1 MCIRDRPLTPS
12 AAYGCRDILTSTNC
26 FAFYFHFTEL
36 RDKPPCWMSSA
47 YTYTFKPV
55 LQPGGQ
61 NVLNIHSIEP
71 PLVLVTANQMLAPP
85 SAQHVVYETSTYLL
99 KHTTLY
105 IYVHT
110 NILLPL
116 LLQFKGFLSS
126 TSWVSRYQTGKTS
139 EDLNEAR
146 EDGVL
151 GRQWK
156 QKDHMQTICTLLQT
170 DNHTNAPSLN
180 FYRPDALPDAQPTV
194 SEHWRQYIHTNIWLV
209 NRNPQKI
216 LGATNTETHRRR
228 YICSNRPHPTI
239 VKHKKM
245 KYTR

>member
-1 MCIRDRPLTPS
+1 
-12 AAYGCRDILTSTNC
+12 
-26 FAFYFHFTEL
+26 
-36 RDKPPCWMSSA
+36 MSSA

-85 SAQHVVYETSTYLL
+85 SAQHAVYETSTYLL

-126 TSWVSRYQTGKTS
+126 TSWVSRYQTGKTR
-139 EDLNEAR
+139 EVLNEAR

-151 GRQWK
+151 GSSGISW
-156 QKDHMQTICTLLQT
+156 TICKQSAPCCRQT
-170 DNHTNAPSLN
+170 TTRPSLN
-180 FYRPDALPDAQPTV
+180 FYRPDALDDAQPTV
-194 SEHWRQYIHTNIWLV
+194 SEH
-209 NRNPQKI
+209 
-216 LGATNTETHRRR
+216 
-228 YICSNRPHPTI
+228 
-239 VKHKKM
+239 
-245 KYTR
+245 

>member
-1 MCIRDRPLTPS
+1 M
-12 AAYGCRDILTSTNC
+12 
-26 FAFYFHFTEL
+26 
-36 RDKPPCWMSSA
+36 
-47 YTYTFKPV
+47 
-55 LQPGGQ
+55 
-61 NVLNIHSIEP
+61 
-71 PLVLVTANQMLAPP
+71 
-85 SAQHVVYETSTYLL
+85 
-99 KHTTLY
+99 
-105 IYVHT
+105 YVHT

-139 EDLNEAR
+139 EVLNEAR

-151 GRQWK
+151 GSSGISW
-156 QKDHMQTICTLLQT
+156 TICKQSAPCCRQT
-170 DNHTNAPSLN
+170 TTRPSLN
-180 FYRPDALPDAQPTV
+180 FNRPDALPDAQPTV

-239 VKHKKM
+239 VKHKKWNTLDRCLWYM
-245 KYTR
+245 LSINLLYTETVRQRLHV